1 MRLEV
6 GRFPV
11 REVVFGSATAWH
23 DGVLTVD
30 REGVLRTLMSGGL
43 IDSVELEVAMPGEA
57 VRLWPVRDVL
67 EPMVKVDGPGQT
79 YPGMC
84 GRPAQMVGSGRTHR
98 LTNMALVEISS
109 VGWHDSGHDH
119 VFMFLDMVGPWADV
133 MPYGSLVNL
142 GLVVEPK
149 ASLPIH
155 EKNQVIHGATLTL
168 SDLLAEAVK
177 ELDPP
182 DVEVFELSQVA
193 SKLPKVVY
201 LMGLH
206 SPQAMSGSAATFGNA
221 TYGRGYLDPPW
232 LIHPN
237 EIFDGAVTGPYRT
250 GFATSWTMSNNPV
263 LFDLSRRHGRDIEF
277 LGVIVV
283 RTEWTTWAEK
293 ELVGKQAAKLA
304 KMLGADGALMTWD
317 AGGNEFIEVIRT
329 IEACEQMG
337 IKTVFLTS
345 EDNSYD
351 GAPTMLE
358 PIPEADAIVS
368 TGFYQAAVQEFP
380 EAPEMNHVIG
390 LQEMPGGSGLDG
402 PMRKQMMPATARM
415 PVPRRYDDHYGYNNL
430 SVIDY

>member
-1 MRLEV
+1 MRLEI

-11 REVVFGSATAWH
+11 NEVLFGSTTKWRE
-23 DGVLTVD
+23 GVLTVD
-30 REGVLRTLMSGGL
+30 RDGILRTLMSEGM
-43 IDSVELEVAMPGEA
+43 IESVELELAKPGEA
-57 VRLWPVRDVL
+57 VRLWPVRDVV
-67 EPMVKVDGPGQT
+67 EPMVKVDGPGLT

-84 GRPAQMVGSGRTHR
+84 GRPAQMVGTGRTHR
-98 LTNMALVEISS
+98 LTNLAVVEVSS
-109 VGWHDSGHDH
+109 VGWWEGQEY
-119 VFMFLDMVGPWADV
+119 VFMFLDMTGPWADV

-149 ASLPIH
+149 SSLPIH
-155 EKNQVIHGATLTL
+155 EKNQVIHGATLTV

-177 ELDPP
+177 DLDPP
-182 DVEVFELSQVA
+182 ESEVFELSQVSSA
-193 SKLPKVVY
+193 LPKVVY

-263 LFDLSRRHGRDIEF
+263 LFDLYRRHGHDIDF
-277 LGVIVV
+277 QGVIVV

-293 ELVGKQAAKLA
+293 DLIGKQAAKLA
-304 KMLGADGALMTWD
+304 KMLGADGAVMTWD

-329 IEACEQMG
+329 IEACEHMG

-368 TGFYQAAVQEFP
+368 TGFLEAAVQEFP
-380 EAPEMNHVIG
+380 ETPEMDRVIG
-390 LQEMPGGSGLDG
+390 LPEMPGGSGIDG
-402 PMRKQMMPATARM
+402 PMREKMIPATARM

-430 SVIDY
+430 SAIDY